1 MTVKTIEGVTG
12 GAALAR
18 LHAEFV
24 VPVVMARILR
34 GEEELDDVAE
44 YAMNEIMGEL
54 PPDTALLCIAL
65 CSQQVAAHLHHLPI
79 ARTLRIMADL
89 VVNEYVPVCL
99 AAESGNEPAK
109 AELAAL
115 LSRVPEDLEA
125 LADLLGA
132 TIGELDETRLTAAIL
147 CDILREQARACKDI
161 AEADLA
167 GPAFPDVTLSAAVP
181 APAAARA
188 EHASRPAPV
197 VCRGNVIPFPG
208 SR

>member
-1 MTVKTIEGVTG
+1 MTVKTIEGTATA
-12 GAALAR
+12 AALAR

-24 VPVVMARILR
+24 VPVVMGRILR
-34 GEEELDDVAE
+34 GEEALDDVAE
-44 YAMNEIMGEL
+44 YAMNEIIGEL

-89 VVNEYVPVCL
+89 VVNEYAPACL
-99 AAESGNEPAK
+99 AAGEGGNGPAG

-132 TIGELDETRLTAAIL
+132 TMGELDETRLTAAIL

-161 AEADLA
+161 AEADLVGA
-167 GPAFPDVTLSAAVP
+167 AAPPAAIPS
-181 APAAARA
+181 PAAARVPP
-188 EHASRPAPV
+188 ASRPAPA